1 MEGSQFL
8 MVPTSTNDVQ
18 PRAQTALANCPVYEL
33 RNLQVEQR
41 DAALLISGNVSSY
54 YHKQLAQ
61 EVVRSVCEDS
71 EVINSIQVE

>member
-1 MEGSQFL
+1 
-8 MVPTSTNDVQ
+8 MVPISTNNVQ

-41 DAALLISGNVSSY
+41 GDALLISGNVSSY

-61 EVVRSVCEDS
+61 ELVRSVCKDS
-71 EVINSIQVE
+71 DVVNSIEVE